1 MRVVVC
7 VPLPQTPTVEADVLV
22 IIAVIKH
29 PTEIMFGPF
38 QSITERQEDGG
49 SLSEVM
55 GAGLLHCSTDNKQ
68 ETFQPQPLGIS
79 ASKGSTTFG
88 IRSQAGNQVFKA

>member
-1 MRVVVC
+1 MCTHSHR
-7 VPLPQTPTVEADVLV
+7 LPPVEVDLLV

-68 ETFQPQPLGIS
+68 EPSKASLSGSQLLKAPQPS
-79 ASKGSTTFG
+79 E
-88 IRSQAGNQVFKA
+88 

>member
-1 MRVVVC
+1 MC
-7 VPLPQTPTVEADVLV
+7 ATSTDSPVEVDVLV

-29 PTEIMFGPF
+29 TTEIMLGPF

-55 GAGLLHCSTDNKQ
+55 GAGFLHCSTDNKQ
-68 ETFQPQPLGIS
+68 EPSKPSLSGSQLLKAPQPS
-79 ASKGSTTFG
+79 E
-88 IRSQAGNQVFKA
+88 